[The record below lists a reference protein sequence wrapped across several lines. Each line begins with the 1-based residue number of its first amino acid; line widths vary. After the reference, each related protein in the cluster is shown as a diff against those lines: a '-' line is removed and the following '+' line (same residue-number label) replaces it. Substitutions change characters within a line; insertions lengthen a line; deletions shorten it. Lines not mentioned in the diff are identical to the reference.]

1 MGQKRSHPGEQR
13 IIIAG
18 KRRCHVG
25 WTWRKRRV
33 KLLCREQ
40 VSESGRGA
48 GRMSWLVLDRNSAL
62 LLRVEG
68 TTEESS
74 RKLKREEK
82 GCENHWT

>member
-18 KRRCHVG
+18 KRRCHVR

-48 GRMSWLVLDRNSAL
+48 GRMSCLVLDRNSAL
-62 LLRVEG
+62 LRIVAESRRDHEG
-68 TTEESS
+68 IKQETKKG
-74 RKLKREEK
+74 RKGL
-82 GCENHWT
+82 